1 LPADVNQSQ
10 DDFQMVQD
18 IVGLFIKVFESK
30 NMDNL
35 LRVTHLTGQQQKDYS
50 RMFGLYQSLSLKLMP
65 GSFILYKAN
74 GLVEVNVEDIE

>member
-10 DDFQMVQD
+10 DDLQMVQD
-18 IVGLFIKVFESK
+18 IFGLFIKVFESK

-50 RMFGLYQSLSLKLMP
+50 RMVGLYQSLSLKLMP
-65 GSFILYKAN
+65 GSFILNKTN
-74 GLVEVNVEDIE
+74 GLV